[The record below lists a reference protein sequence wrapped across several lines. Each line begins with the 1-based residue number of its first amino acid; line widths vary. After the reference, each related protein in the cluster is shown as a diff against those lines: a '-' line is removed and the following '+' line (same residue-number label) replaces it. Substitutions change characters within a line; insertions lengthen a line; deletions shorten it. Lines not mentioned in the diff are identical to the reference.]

1 MPLEELSLSLKNWCI
16 SCRNPS
22 SRKVLNDILVNL
34 GKFGFSINLLEC
46 KVSFLESSRG
56 YPIDISF
63 KSWFFE
69 HKQHLINLDR
79 ESIIILEE
87 HSINISEIP
96 MAVEEQD
103 RRDLMKTPNTGFF
116 RPIHFQTVM
125 NFLLKGDVP
134 CQDWKKRLY
143 LACRGQRLMGMVEKR
158 RPKLFCS
165 DEWLDF
171 WIVWEAS
178 RYCLLSRM
186 RTPIGAPEKLLSV
199 MYSHLS
205 VSFKSSS
212 PRY

>member
-1 MPLEELSLSLKNWCI
+1 LPLEELSLSLKNWCI

-103 RRDLMKTPNTGFF
+103 RRD
-116 RPIHFQTVM
+116 VM